1 MFFDKGGEPAGIAF
15 THLRDH
21 TANQPLCPSL
31 ATGTV
36 PVNDRHYGRNC
47 AVREI
52 HRDIER
58 AAGTSELLLRKL
70 SANERQSH
78 PNLADGFAMPPGT
91 LAVSYVPGYH
101 VPLNQ
106 TEGRRQIHLVPRE
119 TAVVGLRSF
128 PLGWSLLGWSSRQSA
143 ERIETFEL
151 QTAVIAKKFMQ
162 TGDPQHNR
170 GIVVATL
177 NSGTRTSRAPHIAGH
192 LNQFAAPRKQQFVGF
207 GELDGTPGSN
217 VEIPEQKYE
226 SPLNICSA
234 GLRLNNP
241 GDFLLSHTV
250 SRAVPSAP
258 AGLTSV
264 FGMGTG
270 VTLPT
275 KSPENLYKDRR
286 SLVLGLWTLIS
297 YRKLNQLSLG
307 IKDQRPKS

>member
-1 MFFDKGGEPAGIAF
+1 
-15 THLRDH
+15 
-21 TANQPLCPSL
+21 
-31 ATGTV
+31 
-36 PVNDRHYGRNC
+36 
-47 AVREI
+47 
-52 HRDIER
+52 
-58 AAGTSELLLRKL
+58 
-70 SANERQSH
+70 
-78 PNLADGFAMPPGT
+78 MPPGT

-106 TEGRRQIHLVPRE
+106 TEGRRQIHLVSRE
-119 TAVVGLRSF
+119 TAVLGLRSFRSF
-128 PLGWSLLGWSSRQSA
+128 PLGWSSLQSA
-143 ERIETFEL
+143 ERIENFEL
-151 QTAVIAKKFMQ
+151 QTTVIAKKFTP
-162 TGDPQHNR
+162 TGNPEDNR

-207 GELDGTPGSN
+207 GELDGNPRIN
-217 VEIPEQKYE
+217 VEIPEQKHE
-226 SPLNICSA
+226 SPPNICPA

-275 KSPENLYKDRR
+275 KSPENFFGSGGS
-286 SLVLGLWTLIS
+286 SLVALRSKSKKLSPPLRSGYCPASATACQKLRVRATELFEISDLRSEISESNSDQGKSDTLTITNS
-297 YRKLNQLSLG
+297 RFQIANRKLT
-307 IKDQRPKS
+307 I

>member
-31 ATGTV
+31 AAGTV
-36 PVNDRHYGRNC
+36 PVNDRHYCRNG

-58 AAGTSELLLRKL
+58 TTGTSELFLRKL
-70 SANERQSH
+70 GANERQSH

-91 LAVSYVPGYH
+91 LAVSDVPGYH

-106 TEGRRQIHLVPRE
+106 TEGRRQIHLVSRE

-128 PLGWSLLGWSSRQSA
+128 PLGWSLLGWSSLQSA

-151 QTAVIAKKFMQ
+151 QAAVIAKKFMQ
-162 TGDPQHNR
+162 TGNPEHNR

-177 NSGTRTSRAPHIAGH
+177 NSGTRTSRAPHIAGI
-192 LNQFAAPRKQQFVGF
+192 LTNLLVPENNNLSGSEISRGIREAISKSLSKSTKARRKLFSGPSF
-207 GELDGTPGSN
+207 
-217 VEIPEQKYE
+217 
-226 SPLNICSA
+226 
-234 GLRLNNP
+234 NNP

-264 FGMGTG
+264 FGMLLPRFGAGAPVAQSPRYGTFEISDLRSEISESNSDQG
-270 VTLPT
+270 
-275 KSPENLYKDRR
+275 KS
-286 SLVLGLWTLIS
+286 
-297 YRKLNQLSLG
+297 KL
-307 IKDQRPKS
+307 